1 MAAIDQHCAAAPGSD
16 FLLHPV
22 TVDGLRSALPWFIS
36 SSITVEKHS
45 FSYQRLLCRKK
56 YILRHYLL
64 KQLKLHFTKH
74 VIYLGKS
81 KQITLFNTITEWLDV
96 ALIGQNITCVGI
108 SNVRY
113 FGVSFLQ
120 TYEYYP

>member
-1 MAAIDQHCAAAPGSD
+1 MVVYFVIYHCGKA
-16 FLLHPV
+16 FV
-22 TVDGLRSALPWFIS
+22 QLPKI
-36 SSITVEKHS
+36 IV
-45 FSYQRLLCRKK
+45 QKK

-81 KQITLFNTITEWLDV
+81 KQITLFNTIKEWLDV

>member
-1 MAAIDQHCAAAPGSD
+1 MGFGQHC
-16 FLLHPV
+16 H
-22 TVDGLRSALPWFIS
+22 GLFRHLSLWKSIRSA
-36 SSITVEKHS
+36 TKDYCAE
-45 FSYQRLLCRKK
+45 KK

-81 KQITLFNTITEWLDV
+81 KQVTLFNTITEWLDV